1 MVVDEVVFPNV
12 TFNAGNFIPVNRFSM
27 GLSDLVN
34 AISLPVK
41 NLVQNE
47 KGNGLAVLP
56 VLEVRLAFSRCQKPF
71 ESLVHFNDQKGSQAH
86 CENEYPVLWLE

>member
-12 TFNAGNFIPVNRFSM
+12 TFNAGNFIPVDCFSM

-47 KGNGLAVLP
+47 KGTGWP
-56 VLEVRLAFSRCQKPF
+56 SRLS
-71 ESLVHFNDQKGSQAH
+71 
-86 CENEYPVLWLE
+86 